1 VNVLKATVVVIDD
14 ELLIRKSL
22 TKVLKARG
30 YRVESA
36 PTGAAGLAM
45 ARELRPQ
52 VAILD
57 MRLPDTNGLAVL
69 REMRGIAPDTQV
81 VVITAYGDVE
91 SAVEAMKLGASDFVR
106 KPYEMEDIVL
116 AVQAAEQT
124 FARENELD
132 AFRRGQQDHFGSGE
146 ILGDSP
152 AMREVRQ
159 LIAKVAASGATTV
172 LIQGESG
179 TGKELVARAIH
190 DQSDRRDFPLVEVN
204 CSQFQESLL
213 NNELFGHEIG
223 AFTDAREVKKGLV
236 EVCENGTLFLD
247 EVGEM
252 PLGTQA
258 MLLRFIDSRQFKR
271 VGGTQTLQANLRIV
285 TATNKRLDD
294 EVERGRFREDLFY
307 RLQVV
312 SIHLPP
318 LRERG
323 DDILILARHFLREMN
338 IRFKKSFRGISE
350 EAESLLASYAWPGN
364 VRQLR
369 NVLERAVLL
378 EDGDL
383 LLAEHLPPE
392 VAGDRP
398 RVGTV
403 AREPAGYQTLAQIEE
418 QHIKEV
424 LRMTEG
430 NKSRAARILGI
441 ARPTLIEKIKRMEGQ
456 DVREGDMS
464 KNRTTFLSD

>member
-1 VNVLKATVVVIDD
+1 MRSTVVVIDD

-30 YRVESA
+30 YKVESA
-36 PTGAAGLAM
+36 PTGSSGLAL

-57 MRLPDTNGLAVL
+57 MRLPDTDGLSVL
-69 REMRGIAPDTQV
+69 RQMREAAPDTQV

-124 FARENELD
+124 HARETELD
-132 AFRRGQQDHFGSGE
+132 AFRRGQQDHFRGGE
-146 ILGDSP
+146 ILGESP

-159 LIAKVAASGATTV
+159 VIAKVAASEATSV
-172 LIQGESG
+172 LIEGESG

-213 NNELFGHEIG
+213 NNELFGHERG

-285 TATNKRLDD
+285 TATNKRLED

-323 DDILILARHFLREMN
+323 DDVLLLARQFLREMN

-350 EAESLLASYAWPGN
+350 EAEGLLASYAWPGN

-398 RVGTV
+398 RSRVS
-403 AREPAGYQTLAQIEE
+403 REPAGYQTLAQIEE
-418 QHIKEV
+418 QHIRDV

-441 ARPTLIEKIKRMEGQ
+441 ARPTLIEKIKRMESP

>member
-1 VNVLKATVVVIDD
+1 
-14 ELLIRKSL
+14 
-22 TKVLKARG
+22 
-30 YRVESA
+30 
-36 PTGAAGLAM
+36 
-45 ARELRPQ
+45 
-52 VAILD
+52 
-57 MRLPDTNGLAVL
+57 
-69 REMRGIAPDTQV
+69 
-81 VVITAYGDVE
+81 
-91 SAVEAMKLGASDFVR
+91 
-106 KPYEMEDIVL
+106 
-116 AVQAAEQT
+116 
-124 FARENELD
+124 
-132 AFRRGQQDHFGSGE
+132 
-146 ILGDSP
+146 
-152 AMREVRQ
+152 MREVRQ
-159 LIAKVAASGATTV
+159 LIAKVAASEATTV
-172 LIQGESG
+172 LIEGESG

-213 NNELFGHEIG
+213 NNELFGHERG

-285 TATNKRLDD
+285 TATNKKLED

-323 DDILILARHFLREMN
+323 DDVLILAREFLREMN
-338 IRFKKSFRGISE
+338 IRFKKSFHRISE
-350 EAESLLASYAWPGN
+350 EAEALLASYSWPGN

-378 EDGDL
+378 EDGDEL
-383 LLAEHLPPE
+383 QAEHLPPE
-392 VAGDRP
+392 IAGDGP
-398 RVGTV
+398 RTRV

-418 QHIKEV
+418 QHIRDV

-441 ARPTLIEKIKRMEGQ
+441 ARPTLIEKIKRMESS

-464 KNRTTFLSD
+464 KNRTTLLSD

>member
-1 VNVLKATVVVIDD
+1 
-14 ELLIRKSL
+14 
-22 TKVLKARG
+22 
-30 YRVESA
+30 
-36 PTGAAGLAM
+36 
-45 ARELRPQ
+45 
-52 VAILD
+52 
-57 MRLPDTNGLAVL
+57 MRLPDTNGLSVL
-69 REMRGIAPDTQV
+69 RQLRDVAPDTQV

-124 FARENELD
+124 FARETELD
-132 AFRRGQQDHFGSGE
+132 AFRRGQQDHFRSGE
-146 ILGDSP
+146 ILGESP

-159 LIAKVAASGATTV
+159 VIAKVAASEATTV
-172 LIQGESG
+172 LIEGESG

-213 NNELFGHEIG
+213 NNELFGHEKG

-285 TATNKRLDD
+285 TATNKKLED

-318 LRERG
+318 LSERG
-323 DDILILARHFLREMN
+323 DDVLLLARDFLREMN
-338 IRFKKSFRGISE
+338 IRFKKNFRGISE
-350 EAESLLASYAWPGN
+350 EAEALLAGYSWPGN

-378 EDGDL
+378 EDGDEL
-383 LLAEHLPPE
+383 LPEHLPPE

-398 RVGTV
+398 GARGS
-403 AREPAGYQTLAQIEE
+403 REPAGYQTLAQIEE
-418 QHIKEV
+418 QHIKDV

-441 ARPTLIEKIKRMEGQ
+441 ARPTLIEKIKRMESA

-464 KNRTTFLSD
+464 KNRTTLLSD

>member
-1 VNVLKATVVVIDD
+1 LKATVVVIDD

-36 PTGAAGLAM
+36 ATGSTGLALV
-45 ARELRPQ
+45 REQRPP

-57 MRLPDTNGLAVL
+57 MRLPDSDGLTILKGV
-69 REMRGIAPDTQV
+69 REASPDTQV

-116 AVQAAEQT
+116 SVQAAEQS
-124 FARENELD
+124 FARETELD
-132 AFRRGQQDHFGSGE
+132 AFRRGQQDHFRTGE
-146 ILGDSP
+146 ILGESL

-159 LIAKVAASGATTV
+159 VIAKVAASEATTV
-172 LIQGESG
+172 LIEGESG

-213 NNELFGHEIG
+213 NNELFGHERG
-223 AFTDAREVKKGLV
+223 AFTDAHEVKKGLV

-258 MLLRFIDSRQFKR
+258 MLLRFIDSRQYKR
-271 VGGTQTLQANLRIV
+271 VGGTQTLQANLRLV
-285 TATNKRLDD
+285 TATNKRLEE
-294 EVERGRFREDLFY
+294 EVEKDRFREDLFY

-323 DDILILARHFLREMN
+323 DDVLILARHFLAEMN
-338 IRFKKSFRGISE
+338 VKFKKSFGGLSDE
-350 EAESLLASYAWPGN
+350 TAQLLLHYSWPGN

-369 NVLERAVLL
+369 NILERAVLL

-383 LLAEHLPPE
+383 LLPEHLPPE
-392 VAGDRP
+392 VGGERTGA
-398 RVGTV
+398 RVT
-403 AREPAGYQTLAQIEE
+403 REPAGYQTLAQIEE
-418 QHIKEV
+418 KHIRDV

-441 ARPTLIEKIKRMEGQ
+441 ARPTLIEKIKRMEIQ

-464 KNRTTFLSD
+464 RNRTTFVSD

>member
-1 VNVLKATVVVIDD
+1 VKTSVLVVDD

-22 TKVLKARG
+22 GKVLRASN
-30 YRVESA
+30 YTVDVAS
-36 PTGAAGLAM
+36 TGAEGL
-45 ARELRPQ
+45 EKVGSLRPQ
-52 VAILD
+52 VMILD
-57 MRLPDTNGLAVL
+57 MRLPDTDGLSVL
-69 REMRGIAPDTQV
+69 RKAREVDPLLQIII
-81 VVITAYGDVE
+81 ITAYGDVQT
-91 SAVEAMKLGASDFVR
+91 AVDAMKLGACDFVR

-116 AVQAAEQT
+116 AVQAAEQS
-124 FARENELD
+124 FARETELD
-132 AFRRGQQDHFGSGE
+132 AFRRGQQDHFRTTE

-152 AMREVRQ
+152 AMHEVRQ
-159 LIAKVAASGATTV
+159 VISKVAASEATTV
-172 LIQGESG
+172 LIEGESG

-213 NNELFGHEIG
+213 NNELFGHERG

-258 MLLRFIDSRQFKR
+258 MLLRFIDSRQYKR
-271 VGGTQTLQANLRIV
+271 VGGTQTLQANLRLV
-285 TATNKRLDD
+285 TATNKRLED
-294 EVERGRFREDLFY
+294 EVEKGRFREDLFY

-323 DDILILARHFLREMN
+323 DDVLILARHFLHEMN
-338 IRFKKSFRGISE
+338 VKFKKGFRDLSE
-350 EAESLLASYAWPGN
+350 ETVPLLQRYAWPGN

-369 NVLERAVLL
+369 NILERAVLL

-383 LLAEHLPPE
+383 LLPEHLPPE
-392 VAGDRP
+392 IAGERTGA
-398 RVGTV
+398 RVP
-403 AREPAGYQTLAQIEE
+403 REPAGYQTLAQIEE
-418 QHIKEV
+418 QHIRDV
-424 LRMTEG
+424 LRLTEG

-441 ARPTLIEKIKRMEGQ
+441 ARPTLIEKIKRMEIQ

-464 KNRTTFLSD
+464 RNRTTLVSD

>member
-1 VNVLKATVVVIDD
+1 
-14 ELLIRKSL
+14 
-22 TKVLKARG
+22 
-30 YRVESA
+30 
-36 PTGAAGLAM
+36 
-45 ARELRPQ
+45 
-52 VAILD
+52 
-57 MRLPDTNGLAVL
+57 
-69 REMRGIAPDTQV
+69 
-81 VVITAYGDVE
+81 
-91 SAVEAMKLGASDFVR
+91 
-106 KPYEMEDIVL
+106 MEDIVL

-124 FARENELD
+124 FARETELD
-132 AFRRGQQDHFGSGE
+132 AFRRGQQDHFRSGE
-146 ILGDSP
+146 ILGESP
-152 AMREVRQ
+152 AMCEVRQ
-159 LIAKVAASGATTV
+159 MIAKVAASEATTV

-213 NNELFGHEIG
+213 NNELFGHERG

-285 TATNKRLDD
+285 TATNKKLED

-323 DDILILARHFLREMN
+323 DDVLLLAREFLREMN
-338 IRFKKSFRGISE
+338 IRFKKSFRSISE
-350 EAESLLASYAWPGN
+350 DAEALLAGYSWPGN

-378 EDGDL
+378 EDGDV

-398 RVGTV
+398 R
-403 AREPAGYQTLAQIEE
+403 ARGSRESAGYQTLAQIEE
-418 QHIKEV
+418 QHIRDV

-441 ARPTLIEKIKRMEGQ
+441 ARPTLIEKIKRMELQ

-464 KNRTTFLSD
+464 KNRTTLLSD

>member
-1 VNVLKATVVVIDD
+1 MKATVVVIDD

-30 YRVESA
+30 YKVESA
-36 PTGAAGLAM
+36 ATGSAGLAL

-57 MRLPDTNGLAVL
+57 MRLPDTDGLSVL
-69 REMRGIAPDTQV
+69 RQLREAAPDTQV

-91 SAVEAMKLGASDFVR
+91 SAVDAMKLGASDFVR

-116 AVQAAEQT
+116 AVQAAEQS
-124 FARENELD
+124 FARETELD
-132 AFRRGQQDHFGSGE
+132 AFRRGQQDHFRSGE
-146 ILGDSP
+146 ILGESP

-159 LIAKVAASGATTV
+159 VIAKVAASEATTV
-172 LIQGESG
+172 LIEGESG

-213 NNELFGHEIG
+213 NNELFGHERG

-285 TATNKRLDD
+285 TATNKRLEE

-307 RLQVV
+307 RLEVV

-323 DDILILARHFLREMN
+323 DDVLILARHFLGEMN
-338 IRFKKSFRGISE
+338 IRFKKNFRGLSDE
-350 EAESLLASYAWPGN
+350 TAQLLLRYPWPGN

-378 EDGDL
+378 EDGDVL
-383 LLAEHLPPE
+383 AAEHLPPE
-392 VAGDRP
+392 VAGERTGAHSP
-398 RVGTV
+398 
-403 AREPAGYQTLAQIEE
+403 REPAGYQTLAQIEE
-418 QHIKEV
+418 QHIRDV

-441 ARPTLIEKIKRMEGQ
+441 ARPTLIEKIKRMEGP

-464 KNRTTFLSD
+464 KNRTTYVSD